1 MATERRTGHPFYMYD
16 AILGETGAFPEVVRA
31 NETVVDRFAAEI
43 ASSGRLFLVG
53 IGTSHHAAQVG
64 EHFVRVYGGGL
75 PVQALHSFDFA
86 LYGPELAE
94 RDCVVV
100 LSHRGGKRFSLEA
113 LRRAREAGCRTALIA
128 GEGEVAGAAHAD
140 VTFRTVGQDRS
151 SAHTISYVGAL
162 AVLALLAER
171 VGRHR
176 TGSSLLERDFLT
188 DELPEALRAC
198 LSTEGEMGRLAG
210 EHRDHRRYWLAGG
223 GPSAITAQEIALK
236 IKETS
241 YLQAEG
247 MSTEA
252 MLHGPFQC
260 VEPDDLFILIAP
272 AGAAQART
280 VELAGLVREIGAP
293 YLVVGDGTPEELGQ
307 AASGWCVIPPV
318 PEPFT
323 ALTCLLP
330 LQLLTYHLA
339 LARGTNP
346 DGFRL
351 EDPRFARA
359 SKLVRL

>member
-16 AILGETGAFPEVVRA
+16 AILGEPGVFPRVIRA
-31 NETVVDRFAAEI
+31 NETAVDHFAAGI
-43 ASSGRLFLVG
+43 ADSERLFLVG
-53 IGTSHHAAQVG
+53 IGTSHHAAEVG

-75 PVQALHSFDFA
+75 RAQAAHSFDFA
-86 LYGPELAE
+86 LYGPELDE

-140 VTFRTVGQDRS
+140 ATFQTVGQDRS

-176 TGSSLLERDFLT
+176 TGSRLLERDFLT
-188 DELPEALRAC
+188 DALPEALRAC
-198 LSTEGEMGRLAG
+198 LATEAEMGQLAR

-223 GPSAITAQEIALK
+223 GPNAITAREIALK

-280 VELAGLVREIGAP
+280 VELARLVREIGAP
-293 YLVVGDGTPEELGQ
+293 YLIVGDGTAEELREG
-307 AASGWCVIPPV
+307 ASGWCVVPTV

-323 ALTCLLP
+323 GLTCLLP
-330 LQLLTYHLA
+330 LQFLAYHLA
-339 LARGTNP
+339 LTRGTDP